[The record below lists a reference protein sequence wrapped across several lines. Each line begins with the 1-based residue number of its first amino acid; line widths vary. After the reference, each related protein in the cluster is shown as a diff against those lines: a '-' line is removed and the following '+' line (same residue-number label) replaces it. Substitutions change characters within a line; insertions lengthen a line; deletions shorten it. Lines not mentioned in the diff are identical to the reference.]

1 VNKFAIF
8 EAKNRLTHII
18 REAEKGDTVEL
29 TRHGKPVAVLVG
41 MEKYAELQGC
51 VRSFSRVFDEFQ
63 AEWPA
68 IQAEGPMELAE
79 GPVLQAEGSIDLTGS
94 RESDIDPFENVR
106 SIDTGRDISL

>member
-1 VNKFAIF
+1 MNKFAIF

-18 REAEKGDTVEL
+18 REVEKGDTIEL

-51 VRSFSRVFDEFQ
+51 VRSFSRVFDKFQ
-63 AEWPA
+63 AEWPVL
-68 IQAEGPMELAE
+68 QAEGPMELAE
-79 GPVLQAEGSIDLTGS
+79 GPVNLTGS
-94 RESDIDPFENVR
+94 REGDIDPFENVR

>member
-18 REAEKGDTVEL
+18 REVEKGDAVEL

-41 MEKYAELQGC
+41 LEKYTELTGC
-51 VRSFSRVFDEFQ
+51 VRSFSRLFDDFR
-63 AEWPA
+63 AEWP
-68 IQAEGPMELAE
+68 IQLAE
-79 GPVLQAEGSIDLTGS
+79 GPVVQAEGPIDLTES
-94 RESDIDPFENVR
+94 REGDIDPFENIR

>member
-41 MEKYAELQGC
+41 MEKYAQLKGC
-51 VRSFSRVFDEFQ
+51 VRSFSRVFDEF
-63 AEWPA
+63 PRLS
-68 IQAEGPMELAE
+68 GL
-79 GPVLQAEGSIDLTGS
+79 
-94 RESDIDPFENVR
+94 
-106 SIDTGRDISL
+106 